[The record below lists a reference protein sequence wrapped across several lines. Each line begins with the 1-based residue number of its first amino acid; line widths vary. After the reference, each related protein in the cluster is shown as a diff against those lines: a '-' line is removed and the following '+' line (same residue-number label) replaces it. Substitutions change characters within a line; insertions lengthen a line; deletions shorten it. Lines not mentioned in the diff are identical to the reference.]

1 MLEQIILRKPFLKK
15 HLATPLLKERET
27 FLTMKSEQGLSRL
40 TLMSWADYTLKFI
53 QYFHLHDGDNSQ
65 VSLDDVVEAA
75 RLWSS
80 PVLNHYHS
88 SKHHDC
94 PSSEIKF
101 IEMAV
106 DFLSYINLL
115 DYRYQDEM
123 VNYLVERKW
132 HKVRLIAAPYFNER
146 MSFLK
151 NCRAKGFT
159 KNTLRLYAQYQLHII
174 KYLNLGNCHTVAYED
189 ISKAAKEWQNFE
201 DYGSHKKK
209 GTKGNY
215 SFFIYFAKMWLKE
228 LHVLPVPNIPSIS
241 ENRINDYLDFLA
253 YRRYSKASIKERR
266 IVLTRFYKII
276 SKEDEE
282 MPLTLADIDK
292 YLEYY
297 NVNKIQRDTLKEYLC
312 CIRVYL
318 RYAAGKGWGAA
329 DLDKAIITPKVYSE
343 ERLPSFLSWDKVQE
357 ILQSVKEQKGKSALR
372 DHAIFMLLAMYG
384 LRCSEVANLKTGDID
399 WRKEQIHIK
408 RAKNCR
414 PQILPLLHSVGE
426 VIIDYLKHG
435 RPKDVDSDSLFFC
448 TPAPFRPIT
457 CPAIASV
464 VYRALTSGQ
473 VDIRH
478 KGPHSLRHSHATF
491 LINESQTLKDVGDLL
506 GHKSLVATKVY
517 AKVDIN
523 SLRDVSNID
532 WGGLI

>member
-15 HLATPLLKERET
+15 HLAAPLLKERET

-123 VNYLVERKW
+123 VNYLVGRKW

-215 SFFIYFAKMWLKE
+215 SFFIYFAKM
-228 LHVLPVPNIPSIS
+228 
-241 ENRINDYLDFLA
+241 
-253 YRRYSKASIKERR
+253 
-266 IVLTRFYKII
+266 
-276 SKEDEE
+276 
-282 MPLTLADIDK
+282 
-292 YLEYY
+292 
-297 NVNKIQRDTLKEYLC
+297 
-312 CIRVYL
+312 
-318 RYAAGKGWGAA
+318 
-329 DLDKAIITPKVYSE
+329 
-343 ERLPSFLSWDKVQE
+343 
-357 ILQSVKEQKGKSALR
+357 
-372 DHAIFMLLAMYG
+372 
-384 LRCSEVANLKTGDID
+384 
-399 WRKEQIHIK
+399 
-408 RAKNCR
+408 
-414 PQILPLLHSVGE
+414 
-426 VIIDYLKHG
+426 
-435 RPKDVDSDSLFFC
+435 
-448 TPAPFRPIT
+448 
-457 CPAIASV
+457 
-464 VYRALTSGQ
+464 
-473 VDIRH
+473 
-478 KGPHSLRHSHATF
+478 
-491 LINESQTLKDVGDLL
+491 
-506 GHKSLVATKVY
+506 
-517 AKVDIN
+517 
-523 SLRDVSNID
+523 
-532 WGGLI
+532 